1 MEKTNLQIQIENACK
16 LIARKI
22 EEAVENGATIERPF
36 NGAAIID
43 GVIITL
49 DLAGEPKICLNIG
62 SPIIQSLFEP
72 DEETLLKERDKLTKQ
87 LEEINSKLATK

>member
-1 MEKTNLQIQIENACK
+1 MEKTNLQIQIENAYK

-22 EEAVENGATIERPF
+22 EEAIENGAKIEKPF

-43 GVIITL
+43 NVIVTTDLSGAPRLCLEL
-49 DLAGEPKICLNIG
+49 D

-87 LEEINSKLATK
+87 LEEINSKLAQK